1 MNADTE
7 RNKGPVDA
15 DEPSCFASPSSSDS
29 SRFSMDRKCIQ
40 RDLCILETQHN
51 TWLPHQLESIS
62 SSSMRCFDLTG
73 NRSTARVT
81 DQLTL
86 HRNCSSGEREGERGR
101 EEKRGWSRVHCS
113 LLIQSNDEMDVSVF
127 CYSFTR
133 AFLCASL
140 PLFSR
145 DHFTSRHHCYH

>member
-1 MNADTE
+1 
-7 RNKGPVDA
+7 
-15 DEPSCFASPSSSDS
+15 
-29 SRFSMDRKCIQ
+29 MDRKCIQ

-86 HRNCSSGEREGERGR
+86 HRNCSSGEREGERRR
-101 EEKRGWSRVHCS
+101 EDGAVFTALCLFNPMTKWMSPCFATHS
-113 LLIQSNDEMDVSVF
+113 LAPSFVPLFLSFLETILQVDITATIKLIQQ
-127 CYSFTR
+127 TR
-133 AFLCASL
+133 
-140 PLFSR
+140 R
-145 DHFTSRHHCYH
+145 